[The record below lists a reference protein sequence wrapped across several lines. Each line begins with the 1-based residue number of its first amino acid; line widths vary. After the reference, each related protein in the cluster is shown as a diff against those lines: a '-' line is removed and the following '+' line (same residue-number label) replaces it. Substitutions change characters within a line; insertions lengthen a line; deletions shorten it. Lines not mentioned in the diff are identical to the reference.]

1 MNIIWFI
8 KIIYYCLFDV
18 FILPQRHRQIKMIN
32 YKYLKKYI
40 DKLII
45 KKLKWINQ
53 HKAFRGKY
61 IRLIISITIIL
72 IHFLEFVH
80 YFGGTYV
87 AVTTLY
93 KSSVRV
99 IFFLMFFCVFFCEVP
114 NYTFELNVC
123 PSVRLS

>member
-18 FILPQRHRQIKMIN
+18 FILPQCHRQIKMIN

-80 YFGGTYV
+80 
-87 AVTTLY
+87 
-93 KSSVRV
+93 
-99 IFFLMFFCVFFCEVP
+99 
-114 NYTFELNVC
+114 
-123 PSVRLS
+123 